1 MISKRVSGISCD
13 CNHFNKAAPNYNTA
27 LKKSGFNGN
36 MKYSPSQS
44 KQRNRKRQII
54 WFNHPPYSVN
64 VKSNAGKLF
73 IRLIDKHFNSKH

>member
-27 LKKSGFNGN
+27 LKKSGFNEN
-36 MKYSPSQS
+36 MKYSPSQP
-44 KQRNRKRQII
+44 KQRNGKRQII